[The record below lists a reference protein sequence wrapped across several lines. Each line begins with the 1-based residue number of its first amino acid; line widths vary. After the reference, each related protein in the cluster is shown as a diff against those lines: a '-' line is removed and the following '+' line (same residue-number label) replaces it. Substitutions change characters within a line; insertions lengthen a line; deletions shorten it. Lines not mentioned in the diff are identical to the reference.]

1 VDDGRWG
8 RGDRSDGGCTKE
20 LALGATV
27 ELIEFQ
33 IEGIAAVGAEAFF
46 KRIA

>member
-8 RGDRSDGGCTKE
+8 TGDRFDGGYAQG
-20 LALGATV
+20 LALGAAV

-33 IEGIAAVGAEAFF
+33 IEGIAAVGAEALFI
-46 KRIA
+46 RIA